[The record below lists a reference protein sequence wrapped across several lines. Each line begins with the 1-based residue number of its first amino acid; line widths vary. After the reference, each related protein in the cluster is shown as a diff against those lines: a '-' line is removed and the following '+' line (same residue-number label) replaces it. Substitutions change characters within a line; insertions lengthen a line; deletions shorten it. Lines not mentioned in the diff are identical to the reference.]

1 MVDRDS
7 FVTLLGLVRSRHR
20 MRAAAPH
27 PQWTGPAG
35 LSQQEPEA
43 FFFLEASRTSRE
55 RERSGA
61 RSGADER
68 ERLATG
74 AQPGRE
80 RNRSDRPHMTGYIHV
95 GRHTY
100 RPHICARTVERVRLK
115 GQRGK

>member
-43 FFFLEASRTSRE
+43 FFFSGGESNVSRE
-55 RERSGA
+55 GEIWRKIWRGRTRAVSDGRTTRARAKQERSA
-61 RSGADER
+61 THD
-68 ERLATG
+68 RL
-74 AQPGRE
+74 
-80 RNRSDRPHMTGYIHV
+80 
-95 GRHTY
+95 HTC
-100 RPHICARTVERVRLK
+100 R
-115 GQRGK
+115 